1 MRLKAILPF
10 VAIAV
15 SLCACETLTPQ
26 EQRARDEQTCSSYG
40 FRHSTD
46 NFANCLMRL
55 DLDRRADYRSFR
67 DSQDDDFFW
76 GGPTVIVGSG
86 YGYGGHRHWH

>member
-1 MRLKAILPF
+1 LRFNAVLLLMAIVL
-10 VAIAV
+10 AL
-15 SLCACETLTPQ
+15 SACQTLTPQ
-26 EQRARDEQTCSSYG
+26 EQRARDEQTCSGYG
-40 FRHSTD
+40 FKRATD

-55 DLDRRADYRSFR
+55 DLDRRADYRGFR

-76 GGPTVIVGSG
+76 GGPTVIVGGG

>member
-1 MRLKAILPF
+1 MRFKAALPLM
-10 VAIAV
+10 AIALAL
-15 SLCACETLTPQ
+15 SACETLTPQ
-26 EQRARDEQTCSSYG
+26 EQRARDEQTCGGYG
-40 FRHSTD
+40 FRRGTD

-76 GGPTVIVGSG
+76 GGPTVIVGGG
-86 YGYGGHRHWH
+86 YGYGGRRQWH